1 MGKESYRD
9 VKPTEQGPNVIS
21 RSRGSGA
28 RRKRRAETQTLQ
40 EIPSDLVEGGFRR
53 TASDSTPLDGM
64 PLARSTQTDVVGE
77 TVEPLKKGDR
87 R

>member
-64 PLARSTQTDVVGE
+64 PLALVVLYRESEEASHEGSSI
-77 TVEPLKKGDR
+77 TRG
-87 R
+87 